1 MVSNESERRA
11 ASEGRAS
18 DDEENAPLISDGPQ
32 QQGEACGAAAREGGS
47 ASITAP
53 SGPPV
58 WRRPLAALWDNGV
71 ACGVVSS
78 LSFTLAS
85 TLVKLVQHA
94 IPVFEIILCRALFAG
109 VTTVLSCRAKG
120 LPIFGSTAPLPIK
133 LARGIVGATAMICCY
148 ESIVRLPLS
157 DSTVIFFLSPAF
169 TAILGYLLLGEKFGW
184 LTAAG
189 CSASLGGVVM
199 VAQPGS
205 AAVDWS
211 RQRLLGMVFGFAG
224 AVLAA
229 GAYICIRQIGKREH
243 PLTIA
248 MYFHTFSFL
257 GSVVPLCLGYPQPAV
272 LPSPVQ
278 AVLLLLLA
286 ACSFTANLL
295 VNRAFQIELAA
306 KASAVNFSQV
316 IFAWTIG
323 TVFFDD
329 PLTVLSVVG
338 TCLIA
343 TGVIVV
349 NLDKMGQKHQLGTT
363 SDAAGGADKDTS
375 QQQEQSRGWSAAAA

>member
-1 MVSNESERRA
+1 MICFVF
-11 ASEGRAS
+11 
-18 DDEENAPLISDGPQ
+18 L
-32 QQGEACGAAAREGGS
+32 
-47 ASITAP
+47 
-53 SGPPV
+53 
-58 WRRPLAALWDNGV
+58 
-71 ACGVVSS
+71 
-78 LSFTLAS
+78 
-85 TLVKLVQHA
+85 QHA

-157 DSTVIFFLSPAF
+157 DSVRGRWCIGWPQPALRSQSCLNSHPSQSSQTVIFFLSPAF

-229 GAYICIRQIGKREH
+229 GAYICIRQIGK
-243 PLTIA
+243 
-248 MYFHTFSFL
+248 
-257 GSVVPLCLGYPQPAV
+257 
-272 LPSPVQ
+272 
-278 AVLLLLLA
+278 
-286 ACSFTANLL
+286 
-295 VNRAFQIELAA
+295 
-306 KASAVNFSQV
+306 
-316 IFAWTIG
+316 
-323 TVFFDD
+323 
-329 PLTVLSVVG
+329 
-338 TCLIA
+338 
-343 TGVIVV
+343 
-349 NLDKMGQKHQLGTT
+349 
-363 SDAAGGADKDTS
+363 
-375 QQQEQSRGWSAAAA
+375 